1 MRETKRP
8 GTPGRIAEQ
17 RPRMCEGGILRG
29 APFSPL
35 RSRGRAVGAKEATG
49 QVGPGGS
56 GFAERMKGKDRGRG
70 RGGEVHSWIR
80 RTGDRWGGKGQVKV

>member
-1 MRETKRP
+1 MRETKCP

-17 RPRMCEGGILRG
+17 RPRMCEGGIPRG

-35 RSRGRAVGAKEATG
+35 RSRGWAVGAKEATG

-56 GFAERMKGKDRGRG
+56 SFAERMKGKDWGWG
-70 RGGEVHSWIR
+70 WGAEVHSWI
-80 RTGDRWGGKGQVKV
+80 

>member
-1 MRETKRP
+1 MRETKCP

-29 APFSPL
+29 ARFSPL
-35 RSRGRAVGAKEATG
+35 GSRGPAVGAKEATG
-49 QVGPGGS
+49 QIGPGGS
-56 GFAERMKGKDRGRG
+56 GFAERMKGMDWG

-80 RTGDRWGGKGQVKV
+80 RTQRQDR

>member
-1 MRETKRP
+1 MRETKCP
-8 GTPGRIAEQ
+8 GTPGRTAEQ

-35 RSRGRAVGAKEATG
+35 RSRGWAVGAKEATG

-56 GFAERMKGKDRGRG
+56 GFAERMKVKDWSWGWG
-70 RGGEVHSWIR
+70 AEVHSWI
-80 RTGDRWGGKGQVKV
+80 